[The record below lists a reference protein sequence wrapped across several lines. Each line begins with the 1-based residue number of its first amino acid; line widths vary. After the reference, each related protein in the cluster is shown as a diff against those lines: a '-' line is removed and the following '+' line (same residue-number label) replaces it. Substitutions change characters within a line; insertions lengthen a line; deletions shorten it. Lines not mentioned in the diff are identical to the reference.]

1 MHMTGTGCDDGQAGR
16 AMQDPDAAH
25 LKDTDPGQDLC
36 VGHQHEGE
44 LPDVGAGESVRAEKR
59 PTVAAPE

>member
-1 MHMTGTGCDDGQAGR
+1 MRMTSIGCDDGQAGR

-36 VGHQHEGE
+36 VGHKYEGE
-44 LPDVGAGESVRAEKR
+44 LPDVGAGDVGAGGE
-59 PTVAAPE
+59 VADRGRT